1 MKFFNLN
8 SRAWI
13 LIIGVSMAM
22 VGAVLAQSGMQSPM
36 MPRQM
41 MMIGSEF
48 DYLSQMMPHHEE
60 AVVTAKQILAG
71 SKRKQMQIFAAKI
84 IKVQSAEINK
94 MREWTVQW
102 YPKQISTF
110 MYQPMM
116 RDLSKLSGD
125 AFDQVFLEDMIM
137 HHYMAVM
144 MSQQLIMHGNATHKE
159 VNVFAKTVRDT
170 QMQEIRTM
178 QSWLS
183 NWFGVNR

>member
-48 DYLSQMMPHHEE
+48 DYLSQMVPHHEE

-84 IKVQSAEINK
+84 IKVQSAEIK
-94 MREWTVQW
+94 
-102 YPKQISTF
+102 KQKILNYAVKKKL
-110 MYQPMM
+110 YQV
-116 RDLSKLSGD
+116 LKH
-125 AFDQVFLEDMIM
+125 VFYRIIL
-137 HHYMAVM
+137 
-144 MSQQLIMHGNATHKE
+144 
-159 VNVFAKTVRDT
+159 
-170 QMQEIRTM
+170 
-178 QSWLS
+178 WLLGIV
-183 NWFGVNR
+183 WLKIL